1 MTILVTGARGNVARA
16 LVGQLLEAGHEV
28 RAAGRDP
35 GRARLPGGVE
45 VVAADLARPEGWDVA
60 LDGVTKAFLYAGT
73 AGLGGFLSRARGL
86 AHVVLLSA
94 AGADPASADAITR
107 AHGEAEQ
114 AVRDSPI
121 PWTFLRPAGFA
132 ANRLLW
138 ADSVRDGVVRDPFPD
153 SHAALIHEAD
163 IAAVAACALTSP
175 GHIGAEYT
183 LTGPES
189 LTVRQQASMIGQAIE
204 AAVRVE
210 PQDLDDYRRELTT
223 VFAARGLGRVGSAD
237 VVEARIRRL
246 AALVDRPQPT
256 TDTVREITGRPARS
270 FAEWA
275 ADHAADFSLRVR
287 GAAGGRPC
295 GRPRSSSGHR

>member
-45 VVAADLARPEGWDVA
+45 VVAADLARPGSWDVA
-60 LDGVTKAFLYAGT
+60 LNGVTTAFLYAGT
-73 AGLGGFLSRARGL
+73 AGLGGFLSRASGL

-138 ADSVRDGVVRDPFPD
+138 ADSVRAGVVRDPFPD

-163 IAAVAACALTSP
+163 IAAVAACALTSS
-175 GHIGAEYT
+175 GHVGAEYT
-183 LTGPES
+183 LTGPGS
-189 LTVRQQASMIGQAIE
+189 LTVRQQASMIGQAIG

-210 PQDLDDYRRELTT
+210 PQDLDDYRRELTAA
-223 VFAARGLGRVGSAD
+223 FAARGLGHVGSAD

-256 TDTVREITGRPARS
+256 TETVREVTGRPARS

-275 ADHAADFSLRVR
+275 ADHAGDF
-287 GAAGGRPC
+287 A
-295 GRPRSSSGHR
+295 

>member
-1 MTILVTGARGNVARA
+1 MTILVTGARGNVTRA
-16 LVGQLLEAGHEV
+16 LVGQLLEAGHQV

-35 GRARLPGGVE
+35 GRARLPGEVE
-45 VVAADLARPEGWDVA
+45 VVAADLARPESWDAA

-73 AGLGGFLSRARGL
+73 AGLGGFLSRADGL

-94 AGADPASADAITR
+94 LGADPVSEDAITR

-114 AVRDSPI
+114 AVRETGI
-121 PWTFLRPAGFA
+121 PWTFLRPGGFA

-138 ADSVRDGVVRDPFPD
+138 ADSVRAGVVRDPFPD
-153 SHAALIHEAD
+153 SHSALIHEAD
-163 IAAVAACALTSP
+163 IAAVAAGALTSS
-175 GHIGAEYT
+175 GHVGAVYS

-189 LTVRQQASMIGQAIE
+189 LTVRRQASLIGC
-204 AAVRVE
+204 AAGRRVRVE

-223 VFAARGLGRVGSAD
+223 AFEARGLGRVGSAD

-256 TDTVREITGRPARS
+256 TDTVREVTGRPARS
-270 FAEWA
+270 FTEWA
-275 ADHAADFSLRVR
+275 ADHVEDFSLRVR
-287 GAAGGRPC
+287 GAAGGRPS

>member
-16 LVGQLLEAGHEV
+16 LVGQLLEDGHEV

-45 VVAADLARPEGWDVA
+45 VVAADLARPETWDAA

-73 AGLGGFLSRARGL
+73 AGLDGFLSRADGL
-86 AHVVLLSA
+86 AQVVLLSA
-94 AGADPASADAITR
+94 LGADPASEDAITR

-114 AVRDSPI
+114 AVRDARI
-121 PWTFLRPAGFA
+121 PWTFLRPGGFA

-138 ADSVRDGVVRDPFPD
+138 TDSVRAGVVRDPFPD

-163 IAAVAACALTSP
+163 IAAVAACALTSS
-175 GHIGAEYT
+175 GHLGATYS

-189 LTVRQQASMIGQAIE
+189 LTVRNQVSVLGRVAGRP
-204 AAVRVE
+204 VRVE
-210 PQDLDDYRRELTT
+210 AQDLDDYRHELT
-223 VFAARGLGRVGSAD
+223 AALEARGLGRVGSAE
-237 VVEARIRRL
+237 VIEARIRRL
-246 AALVDRPQPT
+246 AALVDRPQAT
-256 TDTVREITGRPARS
+256 TETVLAVTGRSARS

-275 ADHAADFSLRVR
+275 GDHAGDF
-287 GAAGGRPC
+287 A
-295 GRPRSSSGHR
+295 

>member
-1 MTILVTGARGNVARA
+1 MTILVTGARGNIARV
-16 LVGQLLEAGHEV
+16 LVGQLLDARQDV

-45 VVAADLARPEGWDVA
+45 VVAADLARPGSWDAA

-73 AGLGGFLSRARGL
+73 AGLGGFLSRASGL

-94 AGADPASADAITR
+94 AGADPASDDAITR

-114 AVRDSPI
+114 AVRDAGI
-121 PWTFLRPAGFA
+121 PWTFLRPGGFA

-138 ADSVRDGVVRDPFPD
+138 TEPIRTAGVVRDPFPD
-153 SHAALIHEAD
+153 SHSALIHEAD
-163 IAAVAACALTSP
+163 IAAVAACALTAS
-175 GHIGAEYT
+175 GHLGAEYT

-189 LTVRQQASMIGQAIE
+189 LTVRRQAELIGLATGRP
-204 AAVRVE
+204 VRVE
-210 PQDLDDYRRELTT
+210 VQDLDDYRRELTT
-223 VFAARGLGRVGSAD
+223 AFEARGLGTVGSAD

-256 TDTVREITGRPARS
+256 TETVLKVTGRPARG

-275 ADHAADFSLRVR
+275 EDHVADF
-287 GAAGGRPC
+287 A
-295 GRPRSSSGHR
+295 